1 MLTSILPRTTTQ
13 IIKRLIKDAINPQ
26 LSSPFN
32 LVGEWVLVAHTDLWE
47 VLKNQWP
54 CHKWLYR
61 RFSTAKKMP
70 RGTDSTFRWVR
81 ARNTL
86 THWSYVFLALTH
98 RLVQIIP
105 IKTLQW
111 GHNGCDSISN
121 HQSHDCLLN
130 RLFRRRS
137 KKTSKLRVTGL
148 CAGNSQ
154 GPVNSPHKWPVTQKM
169 FPFDD
174 VIMNN
179 TPWNMR
185 MVCLLCFVF
194 LSVICIKVINEL
206 TWFIFL
212 ILQGCFIG
220 AVMKNNHHS
229 PNTSEV
235 PWSITVTS

>member
-13 IIKRLIKDAINPQ
+13 IIKWLIKDAINPQ

-70 RGTDSTFRWVR
+70 RGTDTTFRWVR

-111 GHNGCDSISN
+111 GHNGRDSISN

-137 KKTSKLRVTGL
+137 KKTQKLRVVGL
-148 CAGNSQ
+148 CFGEFTGDRWIPRTNGQLRGKCLHLMTS
-154 GPVNSPHKWPVTQKM
+154 SRITPHEIYEWFAVLRFFCRLYVLKLS
-169 FPFDD
+169 
-174 VIMNN
+174 MN
-179 TPWNMR
+179 
-185 MVCLLCFVF
+185 
-194 LSVICIKVINEL
+194 
-206 TWFIFL
+206 
-212 ILQGCFIG
+212 
-220 AVMKNNHHS
+220 
-229 PNTSEV
+229 
-235 PWSITVTS
+235 